1 MTYTY
6 DYGTTASSVDTGAL
20 AISGGLFVVYMI
32 ICLAIAVVTI
42 IGMWKVFT
50 KAGEEGWKS
59 IIPVYNIITLCKI
72 IGVSPWWILII
83 FGASILSLIPILGI
97 LIGLAEMVAAVYF
110 GILVAKS
117 TANAF
122 GKDTGFAVG
131 LYFLG
136 PIFYCILGFG
146 KAKYEGAK
154 PMNDI
159 IFKKK

>member
-6 DYGTTASSVDTGAL
+6 NTTAADTGLL
-20 AISGGLFVVYMI
+20 AAFAGIMLVVVLIS
-32 ICLAIAVVTI
+32 LAVAIVSI
-42 IGMWKVFT
+42 IGMWKMFT

-59 IIPVYNIITLCKI
+59 IIPIYNMITLCKI
-72 IGVSPWWILII
+72 VGVSPWWILIVFVSGLLGI
-83 FGASILSLIPILGI
+83 IPILGSLLNLAVSIYFSI
-97 LIGLAEMVAAVYF
+97 LLCV
-110 GILVAKS
+110 S
-117 TANAF
+117 TANSF

-131 LYFLG
+131 LFFLS

-146 KAKYEGAK
+146 KDTYKGAN

>member
-6 DYGTTASSVDTGAL
+6 DYGTTASSAEAAGVFAVL
-20 AISGGLFVVYMI
+20 GGFILIMSLI
-32 ICLAIAVVTI
+32 GLAIAIVSI
-42 IGMWKVFT
+42 IGMWKMFT
-50 KAGEEGWKS
+50 KAGEEGWKA
-59 IIPVYNIITLCKI
+59 IIPVYNVYTLCKI

-83 FGASILSLIPILGI
+83 FGAGVLSAIPILGI
-97 LIGLAEMVAAVYF
+97 LIGLAETVASIYF

-159 IFKKK
+159 IFKK